1 MGGVRLEARGSGP
14 TPVNDTRAGN
24 GAAEGGQQ
32 AGRAQGRQRPSSA
45 KTRTSPLSFQ
55 ECSSGQAS
63 S

>member
-32 AGRAQGRQRPSSA
+32 AGRARGRQDQVQQRPEPP
-45 KTRTSPLSFQ
+45 R
-55 ECSSGQAS
+55 
-63 S
+63 